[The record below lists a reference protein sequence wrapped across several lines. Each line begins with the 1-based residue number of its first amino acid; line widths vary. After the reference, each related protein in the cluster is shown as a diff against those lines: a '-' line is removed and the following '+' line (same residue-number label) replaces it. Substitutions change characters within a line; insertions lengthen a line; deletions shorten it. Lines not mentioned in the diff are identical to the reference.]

1 MISLS
6 TYSPS
11 DAPRWDTLVSQSKNG
26 TFLLKRAFM
35 DYHSDRFT
43 DCSMMFEKKGRTV
56 GLLPANYV
64 ESDQI
69 VCSHQGLTYGGLILD
84 KTVTAT
90 DVMEMFDL
98 MLSYCSKELNASRLI
113 YKPVPYIYCSY
124 PSDEDRYAV
133 FRHEGRLTVSN
144 IATVIDMKAPLPYT
158 ELRRRC
164 IKKGEKAGL
173 QVMRTH
179 DAADYRT
186 YWNLLSTCLESRHHA
201 TPVHSADEMLL
212 LQERFP
218 EDIALYICKSSE
230 GELLAGTWLFISRNV
245 VHTQYLA
252 NSDTGKQEGAL
263 DLIIHHII
271 SNSNFSR
278 RYLDFGTSNEQQGRY
293 LNEQLA
299 FQKEGFGG
307 RGVCYD
313 TWEIHL

>member
-11 DAPRWDTLVSQSKNG
+11 DAPRWDALVSQSKNG

-43 DCSMMFEKKGRTV
+43 DCSLMFEKKGRTV
-56 GLLPANYV
+56 GLLY
-64 ESDQI
+64 
-69 VCSHQGLTYGGLILD
+69 
-84 KTVTAT
+84 
-90 DVMEMFDL
+90 
-98 MLSYCSKELNASRLI
+98 SKELNASRLI

-144 IATVIDMKAPLPYT
+144 IAAVIDMKAPLPYT

-218 EDIALYICKSSE
+218 EDIALYVCKSSE
-230 GELLAGTWLFISRNV
+230 GELFAGTWLFISRNV

-313 TWEIHL
+313 TWEIRL

>member
-11 DAPRWDTLVSQSKNG
+11 DAPRWDALVSQSKNG

-43 DCSMMFEKKGRTV
+43 DCSLMFEKKGRTV

-98 MLSYCSKELNASRLI
+98 MSSYYSKELNASRLI

-144 IATVIDMKAPLPYT
+144 IAAVIDMKAPLPYT
-158 ELRRRC
+158 ELRR
-164 IKKGEKAGL
+164 
-173 QVMRTH
+173 
-179 DAADYRT
+179 
-186 YWNLLSTCLESRHHA
+186 
-201 TPVHSADEMLL
+201 
-212 LQERFP
+212 ER
-218 EDIALYICKSSE
+218 
-230 GELLAGTWLFISRNV
+230 
-245 VHTQYLA
+245 
-252 NSDTGKQEGAL
+252 
-263 DLIIHHII
+263 
-271 SNSNFSR
+271 
-278 RYLDFGTSNEQQGRY
+278 
-293 LNEQLA
+293 
-299 FQKEGFGG
+299 
-307 RGVCYD
+307 
-313 TWEIHL
+313 